1 MNYINAELRK
11 NNLSENVAD
20 TIADTAS
27 SIKSGL
33 AHVVS
38 AMVEP
43 KVKTKINTVSDYYAN
58 APKRANT
65 FTSMDRELAAKGN
78 AW

>member
-11 NNLSENVAD
+11 NNLSANLAD
-20 TIADTAS
+20 TIAYTAS
-27 SIKSGL
+27 SIKSVL
-33 AHVVS
+33 AHAVS

-43 KVKTKINTVSDYYAN
+43 KTKPKINTVSDYYAN
-58 APKRANT
+58 APKRANA
-65 FTSMDRELAAKGN
+65 FTSIDRELAAKGN